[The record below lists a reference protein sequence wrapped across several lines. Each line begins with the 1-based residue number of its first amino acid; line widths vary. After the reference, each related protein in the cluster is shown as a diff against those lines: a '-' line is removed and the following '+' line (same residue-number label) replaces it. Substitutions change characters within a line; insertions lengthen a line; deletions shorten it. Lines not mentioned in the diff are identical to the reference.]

1 MRAFTIGKAFVVTL
15 FLPLLAL
22 GVDVTLS
29 VQATASGTL
38 GSTVLNRRQV
48 RLILTVDP
56 ALITGAV
63 GSQSTPN
70 VAGTVSVTGIN
81 GGSLLAT
88 ATLNGSARIVVSSG
102 VLSFIQ
108 NGGGTLT
115 VANPVFATTD
125 LKKPSP
131 LLASDPRSDI
141 PGTAPNGALILP
153 TNSGTLSIAAG
164 ARFSFHNFSDFAFG
178 TTETFTFTS
187 KTLYNTTNTTVDEET
202 FQTRVTGRL
211 NGGAPVY
218 DQTFPVAFSDPT
230 VQAAVNQVRAAITAA
245 AGSTTPTITGPARIS
260 TARSLTNSNQ
270 QTVDGPGV
278 FMPGVAT
285 TISRSPAF
293 IYVGDEEATEF
304 LVGAASNDSGQTLP
318 YNNWDLYS
326 TTTIPRTITTTNTY
340 RTSETYALEGS
351 TQAAPTGLRFVSLAP
366 CRLMETRPEYNFQGR
381 VLPFGPPFLNT
392 AETRTFVPQ
401 LSNVCTVP
409 STAKAYVLNVTLVP
423 RGTGVDFV
431 TVFPAAE
438 TRPDS
443 WTVRSP
449 DGLIVANSATVKA
462 GAGGAISVYTSN
474 ATDML
479 IDIAGY
485 FTDNPQESN
494 LVYYPLT
501 PCRVIETRQAYRP
514 EAGQFGPPTLIAKQT
529 RNFRFPQS
537 PDCAI
542 PSGAAAYSVTLTV
555 VPPAPLPFL
564 TAWPA
569 GASQPNVSSINSPNG
584 RILANSV
591 IVPASTDGSI
601 SLYPFETTDA
611 IVDIN
616 GYFAPDNGGGLFYYP
631 ITQCRVSNSTDA
643 TFTGN
648 FGPPIFQDTTTRTIP
663 IASSPRC
670 SGSPANAKAYALN
683 ATVIPN
689 GNPMPFLTIFPTG
702 QPQPNASVIS
712 AFEGQTVSSGF
723 IVPAGTNGSIDVYA
737 FRRTHV
743 VIEIAGYF
751 GR

>member
-1 MRAFTIGKAFVVTL
+1 MKRVFIAAIAW
-15 FLPLLAL
+15 PLAAHGAQVNLN
-22 GVDVTLS
+22 
-29 VQATASGTL
+29 VQATVSGTI
-38 GSTVLNRRQV
+38 GSTTLNQV
-48 RLILTVDP
+48 PLKLWLTIDP

-63 GSQSTPN
+63 GAQSTPN
-70 VAGTVSVTGIN
+70 KGNGRIQFPKNSVRTIPLLMSFMRVSV
-81 GGSLLAT
+81 S
-88 ATLNGSARIVVSSG
+88 
-102 VLSFIQ
+102 
-108 NGGGTLT
+108 GGTLSFSQQGGSTIT
-115 VANPVFATTD
+115 VSNAALASTDLRSTNAINLAGSAASGALSFAT
-125 LKKPSP
+125 S
-131 LLASDPRSDI
+131 A
-141 PGTAPNGALILP
+141 GTLTINAGAL
-153 TNSGTLSIAAG
+153 
-164 ARFSFHNFSDFAFG
+164 FSFHNGDPG
-178 TTETFTFTS
+178 TDISGSFDQANEGRAKIERATGLGAPGTTFTTTTKTLIATTNTSRDTETF
-187 KTLYNTTNTTVDEET
+187 L
-202 FQTRVTGRL
+202 TRITGRL

-218 DQTFPVAFSDPT
+218 DQTLSASFADPV
-230 VQAAVNQVRAAITAA
+230 VQAAVNQARAAITTAA
-245 AGSTTPTITGPARIS
+245 NGGVVNFTGPVR
-260 TARSLTNSNQ
+260 TSNNRTLSNTSQ
-270 QTVDGPGV
+270 QTVDGTAVPEVTSTATIGPAV
-278 FMPGVAT
+278 IDIADEGITPFIVAAGNIDIDVLT
-285 TISRSPAF
+285 SMVT
-293 IYVGDEEATEF
+293 
-304 LVGAASNDSGQTLP
+304 
-318 YNNWDLYS
+318 
-326 TTTIPRTITTTNTY
+326 PRTITTTNTY
-340 RTSETYALEGS
+340 QTSETYALEGS
-351 TQAAPTGLRFVSLAP
+351 TQTGTPTGLRFVSLAP

-423 RGTGVDFV
+423 RNTGVDFV
-431 TVFPAAE
+431 TVYPAGE
-438 TRPDS
+438 TRPDF

-449 DGLIVANSATVKA
+449 DGLIVANSAIVKA

-474 ATDML
+474 TTDML

-514 EAGQFGPPTLIAKQT
+514 QAGQFGPPTLIAKQT

-616 GYFAPDNGGGLFYYP
+616 GYFAPDNGSGLFYFP

-670 SGSPANAKAYALN
+670 SGSPATAKAYALN

-702 QPQPNASVIS
+702 QPQPNASVIN